1 MPHWLPSP
9 SSARKAGSSR
19 GVVMIRISRMP
30 AIISTASG

>member
-1 MPHWLPSP
+1 L
-9 SSARKAGSSR
+9 AAVAEQVAERRLSR